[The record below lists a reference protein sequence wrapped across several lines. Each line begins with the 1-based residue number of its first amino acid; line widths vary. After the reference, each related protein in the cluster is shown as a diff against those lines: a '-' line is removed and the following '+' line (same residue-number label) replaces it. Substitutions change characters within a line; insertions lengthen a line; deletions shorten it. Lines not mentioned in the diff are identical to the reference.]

1 MAVST
6 KPSLG
11 TRDFFPEDTSFRNWM
26 FGVQRDVCRRF
37 AYEEYAA
44 PIVEPLELYLAKSS
58 EEIVSEQMY
67 RFKDR
72 GDRDVAIRPELTPS
86 LARMVASRA
95 QSLPRPIRWFNIGNF
110 MRYER
115 PGRGRLREF
124 YQLNVDLLGS
134 EHAAADVEI
143 LMLALDVLRGYGA
156 GPEHFEVRFSDRRL
170 LGAAFPGRSPEA
182 LRALSRLVDRRDKMK
197 AEEFEN
203 LLDAE
208 LRGPEERS
216 ELEDLFNWSID
227 DLAGRSAGL
236 DSVAESLGFIQ
247 SQLKTHGYQDS
258 VRFDPGIVRG
268 FDYYTGF
275 VFEIYDRDPE
285 NRRALFGGGRY
296 DRLVGLFGKE
306 DMPAVGFG
314 MGDVTLENFIRTHDL
329 VPKDLAQPEGIFLA
343 LMSDDLREASMRVG
357 LQLRAAGLSAEFSL
371 EATRKF
377 GRQLELASKKN
388 RRFVVILGESELA
401 AGQVTVKDLVGG
413 KQETLP
419 GDNLI
424 AYLKEAAG
432 D

>member
-6 KPSLG
+6 KPYIG
-11 TRDFFPEDTSFRNWM
+11 TRDFFPEDTAFRNWM
-26 FGVQRDVCRRF
+26 FGVQRDVCRRYS
-37 AYEEYAA
+37 YEEYAA

-72 GDRDVAIRPELTPS
+72 GDREVAIRPELTPT

-134 EHAAADVEI
+134 AHAAADVEI

-170 LGAAFPGRSPEA
+170 LGAAFPDRSEEA
-182 LRALSRLVDRRDKMK
+182 LRSLSRLVDKRDKLK
-197 AEEFEN
+197 AEEFDD
-203 LLDAE
+203 LLAAE
-208 LRGPEERS
+208 LKSPGERA
-216 ELEDLFNWSID
+216 ELEALFSWSID
-227 DLAGRSAGL
+227 DLGGRSAEL
-236 DSVAESLGFIQ
+236 DPVAENLAFIQ
-247 SQLKTHGYQDS
+247 SQLTAHGYQDS

-306 DMPAVGFG
+306 DIPAVGFG
-314 MGDVTLENFIRTHDL
+314 MGDVTLENFIRAHDL
-329 VPKDLAQPEGIFLA
+329 VPKDLAQPEGVFVA
-343 LMSDDLREASMRVG
+343 LMSDDLREDTLRVG
-357 LQLRAAGLSAEFSL
+357 LQLRAAGLPTELSL

-377 GRQLELASKKN
+377 GRQLEQAAKKN

-401 AGQVTVKDLVGG
+401 AGQVTVKDLVRGE
-413 KQETLP
+413 QESVP
-419 GDNLI
+419 GDGLI
-424 AYLKEAAG
+424 AYLKRAAG
-432 D
+432 G